1 MSVRERLIIEVRA
14 DGTEVT
20 TREILRIGRAAE
32 GTVDSIYLLRRAIR
46 TVGLGFATTEVVR
59 LVDAYINMT
68 NRLAIVTSST
78 AELRNVM
85 SELYDISQETRSSFQ
100 ENAEL
105 FNRMALA
112 TRGFGLSQREL
123 LDITRTLNQTV
134 ITAGVGVREA
144 NNALIQ
150 FSQGVAAGRLNGDE
164 LRSVL
169 EQLPPLADILAKEL
183 GVTRGELRKLG
194 REGAITTDVIISALQ
209 NAEGDVAALFAR
221 TIPTIGQAFTVLRN
235 AVLKL
240 VGEFDQ
246 ANGISHKIAAS
257 MIWLAENLE
266 TVVKAALAL
275 AFAFGV
281 NALFSAMTSLL
292 KMTGLLRVAMDAGGL
307 AGSMIVL
314 TGRVVGLTAALGASG
329 LASAMGILLRASGSL
344 LGMML
349 FSLPMTIL
357 MLIQRAS
364 ILTIVLATSLPG
376 AIFKT
381 IGALGLLSVMMARTA
396 VMSTVSLLG
405 AIGSLTMALSRGLLV
420 AVVSIYGPLRVLSGL
435 LISSLAAPLLAISQ
449 AAGVAA
455 AVFGGSLARAISN
468 IMTLVGVAGGM
479 ISTVLGTVLA
489 SVARGAVVAS
499 VVFSTTLYAALA
511 RPVAA
516 AGLLASTL
524 AGALTKSF
532 MTVLRAAALVS
543 TMYLSTLPRGMLST
557 IRASGL
563 LVAAFAVALPRAI
576 AASLTSLAL
585 LTVALAR
592 TLQSALSGAATAAT
606 SATAVFARAVVAALA
621 TATTSAMT
629 MATVLYRNLVPSLAL
644 AASSALGMAR
654 VFMATLLAS
663 LAGAARGAL
672 ATSVAF
678 ATHLSSSL
686 VSAGRA
692 AVATSA
698 MFATRLVAGLAATA
712 RQAITTAAAFTAQL
726 IPALYG
732 VIRAGTIAT
741 ALFLVR
747 LPAALLATSRAA
759 GIAAVMLLTR
769 IPMGLL
775 SATRAGAG
783 FIATFARGIPAALA
797 GLGRGLLSIGA
808 TLSRLAASFGDAL
821 RVALS
826 FGKALA
832 VGGFTVLLGGLAA
845 GSAALW
851 FFRDNIQ
858 LVEGELTT
866 LGDFFRAAGEVIGPY
881 FTSLKD
887 SVVSTF
893 QSLSS
898 SISSFL
904 GTTGMSVRDIIV
916 SIAQGVDQ
924 VIFFFRGMVAA
935 IPVFFQMLPAALKD
949 LGIQA
954 INAVIFAFRDGMTY
968 LWSAIQSGVDYIVGI
983 FRAMPT
989 QIASETSSLVT
1000 YLSTAFINDA
1010 ITLAQNLPGMI
1021 WDVFKSIGVGIVNIF
1036 NTALDLIN
1044 AGWNLL
1050 PNWFK
1055 DIMIQ
1060 AMNGMITYVEMGV
1073 NKIIGFFYN
1082 LPETLVTLMRDGIK
1096 AVGELFW
1103 QLVDY
1108 LRGLPAAFGAIFMA
1122 AMEAAKNKVKEG
1134 LNTIIGWFNNIPGLE
1149 IPTFEMVADGSEQ
1162 AINALGS
1169 LGGKLDEVADS
1180 FARANAE
1187 GRNFIT
1193 LPRITN
1199 PYEGAARDAMTG
1211 LADFFQSGL
1220 DNRNAGAA
1228 KLLGEAVG
1236 KAFNSGFEEAG
1247 PTEGLVNDLL
1257 SRADKIAIDR
1267 RSDRLLIEK
1276 ARKEQEAALATPP
1289 ATGGI
1294 PGSGDAAG
1302 AGGGGRSQKELDTLQ
1317 SINRELQNEYDNLMM
1332 TAQARAV
1339 NERMLKI
1346 EEQLRENNISLTQQ
1360 EAVLLAQK
1368 VVALEKLKMISETV
1382 SSAVDTVFSSVS
1394 NSIGE
1399 LIKTGEFNF
1408 REFITNIVAEL
1419 ATLATTKFFLEPLA
1433 DNITSF
1439 ITNALGQ
1446 LSANTG
1452 SLFGAGATAGGDAA
1466 AATALTTAATTLT
1479 TSGAT
1484 LSSSGA
1490 ALSASG
1496 ATISAGGATLS
1507 ASGATITAAGGT
1519 LTASGGS
1526 LTAASGTLTASA
1538 TTASTALVTS
1548 ATALTT
1554 SASALSTA
1562 ASSMGLGSLFGG
1574 LPGHYNGA
1582 DFTVGGRGG
1591 VDNNLV
1597 AFRATRGE
1605 RVQVTPAGQ
1614 SSDRPVQ
1621 VVMHISTP
1629 DVAGFKRSESQLA
1642 ARAARMIGRG
1652 GRNT

>member
-1 MSVRERLIIEVRA
+1 MSVRERLIIEVRP

-32 GTVDSIYLLRRAIR
+32 STVDSIYLLRRAIR
-46 TVGLGFATTEVVR
+46 TIGLGFAIQEAVR
-59 LVDAYINMT
+59 LSDAYTNMT

-78 AELRNVM
+78 AELRSVM
-85 SELYDISQETRSSFQ
+85 NELYNISQETRSSFQ

-169 EQLPPLADILAKEL
+169 EQLPPLADILAREL

-194 REGAITTDVIISALQ
+194 SEGAITTDVIIRALQ

-221 TIPTIGQAFTVLRN
+221 TIPTIGQSFTVLRN

-246 ANGISHKIAAS
+246 ANGISRKIATA
-257 MIWLAENLE
+257 MIWLADNLE
-266 TVVKAALAL
+266 LVVKVALSLAA
-275 AFAFGV
+275 AFGA
-281 NALFSAMTSLL
+281 NALMSAMVSLL
-292 KMTGLLRVAMDAGGL
+292 KMTGLLRVAMGAGGL
-307 AGSMIVL
+307 AGSMLVL
-314 TGRVVGLTAALGASG
+314 TGRAVGLTAALGASG
-329 LASAMGILLRASGSL
+329 LASAMGLLLRATGGL
-344 LGMML
+344 LGAML
-349 FSLPMTIL
+349 YSLPMAMLT
-357 MLIQRAS
+357 LIQRAGV
-364 ILTIVLATSLPG
+364 LAVVLATSLPG
-376 AIFKT
+376 AIARA
-381 IGALGLLSVMMARTA
+381 IGALALLSVAMARTA
-396 VMSTVSLLG
+396 VMSTISLVG
-405 AIGSLTMALSRGLLV
+405 AIGSLTIALSRGLYM
-420 AVVSIYGPLRVLSGL
+420 AVVTLLGPMRLMAGL
-435 LISSLAAPLLAISQ
+435 LIGPFAAAFLAVSQ
-449 AAGVAA
+449 AAGVAV
-455 AVFGGSLARAISN
+455 AVFGGSLAMALGN
-468 IMTLVGVAGGM
+468 IGMLSRVAAGM
-479 ISTVLGTVLA
+479 LLGVLGGALST
-489 SVARGAVVAS
+489 VARGAGLAS
-499 VVFSTTLYAALA
+499 VVFSTTLYAALS
-511 RPVAA
+511 RPLAA
-516 AGLLASTL
+516 ASLLASTMAGSL
-524 AGALTKSF
+524 AKSF
-532 MTVLRAAALVS
+532 MVALRASALVS
-543 TMYLSTLPRGMLST
+543 TMYLATLPRGILST
-557 IRASGL
+557 VRASGM
-563 LVAAFAVALPRAI
+563 LVAAFAVSLPRAI
-576 AASLTSLAL
+576 AASLTSIAL

-592 TLQSALSGAATAAT
+592 TLPAALAGVVTAATGAIAVFSRAVAAAFVTAAT
-606 SATAVFARAVVAALA
+606 SAVSLSV
-621 TATTSAMT
+621 M
-629 MATVLYRNLVPSLAL
+629 MYRNIVPSLVL
-644 AASSALGMAR
+644 AMNSAIGMAR
-654 VFMATLLAS
+654 VFMTTLLAS
-663 LAGAARGAL
+663 MAGAARGAL
-672 ATSVAF
+672 ATS
-678 ATHLSSSL
+678 ATLATRL
-686 VSAGRA
+686 VTALAASGRA
-692 AVATSA
+692 AVASA
-698 MFATRLVAGLAATA
+698 SLFATRLVGALAASA
-712 RQAITTAAAFTAQL
+712 RQAIATAAAFTAQL

-732 VIRAGTIAT
+732 AIRAGTIAT

-747 LPAALLATSRAA
+747 LPAALLATARAA
-759 GIAAVMLLTR
+759 GIASVMMLTR
-769 IPMGLL
+769 LPMALL
-775 SATRAGAG
+775 GATRAGAG
-783 FIATFARGIPAALA
+783 FIATFARGIPAAIA
-797 GLGRGLLSIGA
+797 GLARGLSSVGA
-808 TLSRLAASFGDAL
+808 LLARLATGFGSVL
-821 RVALS
+821 RVALG

-832 VGGFTVLLGGLAA
+832 VGGIAVFLASLAA
-845 GSAALW
+845 GAAALW

-858 LVEGELTT
+858 LVQGELTT

-898 SISSFL
+898 SVSEFL

-924 VIFFFRGMVAA
+924 IIFFFRGMAAA

-954 INAVIFAFRDGMTY
+954 INAVIFAFRDGMVF
-968 LWSAIQSGVDYIVGI
+968 LWNAIQSGVDYVIGI

-989 QIASETSSLVT
+989 QIASETSSFAT

-1021 WDVFKSIGVGIVNIF
+1021 WDVFKSIGEGIVNIF

-1044 AGWNLL
+1044 AGWGLL
-1050 PNWFK
+1050 PDWFK

-1060 AMNGMITYVEMGV
+1060 AMNGMITYVESGV
-1073 NKIIGFFYN
+1073 NSIIRFFYN
-1082 LPETLVTLMRDGIK
+1082 LPTTLVNLMRDGIR
-1096 AVGELFW
+1096 AVGDLFW

-1108 LRGLPAAFGAIFMA
+1108 LRGLPAAFGAIFTA
-1122 AMEAAKNKVKEG
+1122 AMEAAKNKVKAG
-1134 LNTIIGWFNNIPGLE
+1134 LNTIIDWFNNIPGLE
-1149 IPTFEMVADGSEQ
+1149 IPTFEMVADGSEE
-1162 AINALGS
+1162 ALNSLGS
-1169 LGGKLDEVADS
+1169 LGGRLDEVADS

-1187 GRNFIT
+1187 GRNFIN

-1211 LADFFQSGL
+1211 LADFFQNGL
-1220 DNRNAGAA
+1220 DNRNARAAERLGAA
-1228 KLLGEAVG
+1228 VGE
-1236 KAFNSGFEEAG
+1236 AFNSGFEETG
-1247 PTEGLVNDLL
+1247 PTESLVNGMLT
-1257 SRADKIAIDR
+1257 RADQIAIDR
-1267 RSDRLLIEK
+1267 RSDRLLIER
-1276 ARKEQEAALATPP
+1276 ARREQEEALATPP
-1289 ATGGI
+1289 DVGDI
-1294 PGSGDAAG
+1294 PGAG
-1302 AGGGGRSQKELDTLQ
+1302 TGAGGGGGRSQKELDTLI
-1317 SINRELQNEYDNLMM
+1317 SINQELQREYDNLMM
-1332 TAQARAV
+1332 TAEARAV
-1339 NERMLKI
+1339 NERMLRI

-1360 EAVLLAQK
+1360 EAVLLAQR

-1382 SSAVDTVFSSVS
+1382 ASAVDTVFSSVA

-1399 LIKTGEFNF
+1399 FIKTGEFNF
-1408 REFITNIVAEL
+1408 REFVTNIVAEL

-1433 DNITSF
+1433 NNITSF
-1439 ITNALGQ
+1439 ITNAMGQ

-1452 SLFGAGATAGGDAA
+1452 ALFGAGATAGGDAA
-1466 AATALTTAATTLT
+1466 AATALTTAATTLS

-1496 ATISAGGATLS
+1496 ATLS
-1507 ASGATITAAGGT
+1507 ASGATVSASGATLTASGGTLTAAGGTLTAAGGT
-1519 LTASGGS
+1519 LTASS
-1526 LTAASGTLTASA
+1526 
-1538 TTASTALVTS
+1538 TTASTALITS

-1554 SASALSTA
+1554 SAAALTGA
-1562 ASSMGLGSLFGG
+1562 AARMGLGSLLGG

-1621 VVMHISTP
+1621 VVFNVSTP